1 MVPVMTGD
9 SLHDS
14 VLCVASVSTFEGL
27 ESKKAQEEIMHV
39 IYKKP
44 RRSLYVFVDR
54 LVETC

>member
-1 MVPVMTGD
+1 MVPGTTGD

-39 IYKKP
+39 IYKRP

-54 LVETC
+54 LKTC